1 MNKTSH
7 YKTPHG
13 LFGRTIFH
21 IVTRFRRNPTI
32 KISDLQRG
40 GAAVIDNL
48 LDCGYLNVA
57 QHATRLLHAAF
68 PRLAF
73 TGNLCAIFE
82 RIPPMERPHSAL
94 KDDPTKDVQI
104 VAKNSDVVVLLFCGG
119 NAAEAPIHPFRLGL
133 PLPLI
138 HRWLARLPA
147 SLIYLRDLNNVYFLN
162 GVRTLGPSRE
172 ASLTH
177 LRRIIAS
184 LNARRIVCYGVSAG
198 GFAALD
204 FGLELG
210 ADAVLCM
217 AGMTNISP
225 EFNVYTMREKKSFA
239 LQSRFRD
246 ARLDMLEAYSNAARP
261 PRVCLVYGQ
270 NNWDDRIQAE
280 HMAGLSSV
288 TLCPIENCD
297 EHNVTVPA
305 IIRGE
310 FDSLL
315 DWLVRASK
323 ERSFSQRH
331 GDSAKPALVN
341 DAPRC

>member
-1 MNKTSH
+1 MTQLKMFRSLPKTVMS
-7 YKTPHG
+7 
-13 LFGRTIFH
+13 LCFC
-21 IVTRFRRNPTI
+21 
-32 KISDLQRG
+32 S
-40 GAAVIDNL
+40 AA
-48 LDCGYLNVA
+48 
-57 QHATRLLHAAF
+57 
-68 PRLAF
+68 
-73 TGNLCAIFE
+73 E
-82 RIPPMERPHSAL
+82 MEL
-94 KDDPTKDVQI
+94 
-104 VAKNSDVVVLLFCGG
+104 
-119 NAAEAPIHPFRLGL
+119 EAPIHPFRLGL

-138 HRWLARLPA
+138 HRWLAPLPA
-147 SLIYLRDLNNVYFLN
+147 SLIYLRDLENVYYLN

-172 ASLTH
+172 ATLTR

-217 AGMTNISP
+217 GGMTNVSP
-225 EFNVYTMREKKSFA
+225 EFNLYTTRQKKFLA
-239 LQSRFRD
+239 VQSRFRD

-288 TLCPIENCD
+288 TLCAIENCK
-297 EHNVTVPA
+297 EHNVTVQA

-310 FDSLL
+310 FDGLL
-315 DWLVRASK
+315 DWLLRASK
-323 ERSFSQRH
+323 ERSLSQRH

-341 DAPRC
+341 DACRC